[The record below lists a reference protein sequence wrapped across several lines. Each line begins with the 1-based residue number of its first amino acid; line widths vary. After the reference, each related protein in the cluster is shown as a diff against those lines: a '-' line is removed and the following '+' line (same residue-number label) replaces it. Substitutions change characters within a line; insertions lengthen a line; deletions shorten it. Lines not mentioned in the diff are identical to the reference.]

1 MSYNRLLKTESDYT
15 EALKRVDELF
25 DSEPGTPEAE
35 ELELLVALVELYERE
50 HFPIDAPD
58 PVAAIQFRMEQE
70 GLSNEDMI
78 KYLGSKS
85 RVSEVFSRKRGL
97 SISMIR
103 KLVAGLNIPAEAL
116 LGVSV
121 PRIAVRDR
129 RSLIA

>member
-116 LGVSV
+116 LGASV
-121 PRIAVRDR
+121 HV
-129 RSLIA
+129 

>member
-70 GLSNEDMI
+70 GLFNEDMI

-116 LGVSV
+116 LGASV
-121 PRIAVRDR
+121 HV
-129 RSLIA
+129 

>member
-15 EALKRVDELF
+15 EALKRVDALF
-25 DSEPGTPEAE
+25 DSEPGTPEAD

-116 LGVSV
+116 LGASV
-121 PRIAVRDR
+121 HV
-129 RSLIA
+129 

>member
-70 GLSNEDMI
+70 GLSNEDMS

-116 LGVSV
+116 LGASV
-121 PRIAVRDR
+121 HV
-129 RSLIA
+129 

>member
-15 EALKRVDELF
+15 EALKRADELF

-116 LGVSV
+116 LGASV
-121 PRIAVRDR
+121 HV
-129 RSLIA
+129 

>member
-15 EALKRVDELF
+15 EALKRVDALF
-25 DSEPGTPEAE
+25 DSEPGTPEAD

-70 GLSNEDMI
+70 GLTNEDMI

-116 LGVSV
+116 LGASV
-121 PRIAVRDR
+121 HV
-129 RSLIA
+129 